1 MSVESEVSLDGTKLT
16 ITVRGRFDF
25 GSHQA
30 FRDAYERFYK
40 VPEIYVVDLKETTY
54 MDSSALG
61 MLLLLRDHAGG
72 DNAEVQV
79 VNANSDVR
87 KILAL
92 TVLIAEDSAAD
103 LLLLSTIVRRQG
115 HQVLTASNGQ
125 EAVDVFTR
133 ERPQLVLMDAL
144 MPVMDGF
151 EAARQIKQ
159 RAGEALVPIIFL
171 TSLRESEALA
181 QCLDAGGD
189 DFLAK
194 PYNQV
199 ILAAKINAMD
209 RLRRLQ
215 ATVLQQR
222 DLIARHHD
230 YLLQEQR
237 VAKAVFDKVAHS
249 GCINAA
255 PNIRYVQSPYALFN
269 GDLLLAAYTPSGDM
283 HVLLGDFT
291 GHGLPAAVG
300 AMPLA
305 EVFYGMTA
313 KGYGLAQT
321 LREMNAKLKRILPVD
336 MFCCATLLC
345 LSAQRRVV
353 EVWNGG
359 MPDGYVHDVTTGKR
373 TPLVS
378 RHLPLGVLAA
388 EAFDD
393 RTEVWPMAL
402 GDRVFLLS
410 DGVLDTADAHEQL
423 FGAERLQQVFAANRE
438 PDRLFE
444 EIEQAL
450 AGFRGE
456 VRDDISMVEISLQA
470 DEPLRS
476 SSVVYSDSGQSSP
489 LDWSVSFEFRAETL
503 KSYNP
508 LPYLLQLLLEIHGL
522 REQSGALY
530 SVMAEL
536 YSNALEHGVLGLDSR
551 LKRDAQ
557 GFAAY
562 YRERN
567 ERLARLD
574 SGYVRVHLDV
584 VPTGEGG
591 CLTLR
596 IEDSGAGFDVD
607 KVLARPLDVDRLSGR
622 GLSLVRQ
629 LSSDVGWSD
638 GGRCVCVEFSWKAL
652 A

>member
-1 MSVESEVSLDGTKLT
+1 MSALAPVLEALT
-16 ITVRGRFDF
+16 I
-25 GSHQA
+25 
-30 FRDAYERFYK
+30 
-40 VPEIYVVDLKETTY
+40 
-54 MDSSALG
+54 
-61 MLLLLRDHAGG
+61 
-72 DNAEVQV
+72 
-79 VNANSDVR
+79 
-87 KILAL
+87 
-92 TVLIAEDSAAD
+92 LIAEDSAAD
-103 LLLLSTIVRRQG
+103 RLLLASIIRRQG
-115 HQVLTASNGQ
+115 HQVLTVSNGA
-125 EAVDVFTR
+125 EAIEVFAR

-159 RAGEALVPIIFL
+159 LAGEALVPIIFL

-189 DFLAK
+189 DFLPK
-194 PYNQV
+194 PYNPL

-222 DLIARHHD
+222 DLIARHHEH
-230 YLLQEQR
+230 LMHEQR
-237 VAKAVFDKVAHS
+237 AAKAVFDKVAHS

-255 PNIRYVQSPYALFN
+255 PNIRYLQSPYALFN

-283 HVLLGDFT
+283 HVMLGDFT
-291 GHGLPAAVG
+291 GHGLPAAIG

-313 KGYGLAQT
+313 KGYGLTQT

-345 LSAQRRVV
+345 LSAQRRAV

-359 MPDGYVHDVTTGKR
+359 MPEGYVHEVATGRR
-373 TPLVS
+373 TPLMS
-378 RHLPLGVLAA
+378 RHLPLGVLSA

-393 RTEVWPMAL
+393 STEVWPMAL

-410 DGVLDTADAHEQL
+410 DGVLDTADANDQL

-444 EIEQAL
+444 DIEQAL
-450 AGFRGE
+450 AAFRGQA
-456 VRDDISMVEISLQA
+456 RDDVSMVEITLQA
-470 DEPLRS
+470 GQPLRAAEPM
-476 SSVVYSDSGQSSP
+476 YADSGRSCP
-489 LDWSVSFEFRAETL
+489 LDWSVSFEFRAQTL
-503 KSYNP
+503 RTYNP
-508 LPYLLQLLLEIHGL
+508 WPYLLQLLLEIHGL
-522 REQSGALY
+522 RAQSGALY

-536 YSNALEHGVLGLDSR
+536 YPNALEHGVLGLDSR

-557 GFAAY
+557 GFAQY
-562 YRERN
+562 YRQRH
-567 ERLARLD
+567 ERLAQLD
-574 SGYVRVHLDV
+574 SGYVRVHVQV
-584 VPTGEGG
+584 VPTDKGG
-591 CLTLR
+591 KLTLR
-596 IEDSGAGFDVD
+596 LEDSGQGFDVEQE
-607 KVLARPLDVDRLSGR
+607 LARPVDIDRLSGR

-629 LSSDVGWSD
+629 LSSAVGWSD
-638 GGRCVCVEFSWKAL
+638 GGRTVCVEFCWAAL

>member
-1 MSVESEVSLDGTKLT
+1 MSALAPVLEALT
-16 ITVRGRFDF
+16 I
-25 GSHQA
+25 
-30 FRDAYERFYK
+30 
-40 VPEIYVVDLKETTY
+40 
-54 MDSSALG
+54 
-61 MLLLLRDHAGG
+61 
-72 DNAEVQV
+72 
-79 VNANSDVR
+79 
-87 KILAL
+87 
-92 TVLIAEDSAAD
+92 LIAEDSAAD
-103 LLLLSTIVRRQG
+103 RLLLSTIIRRQG
-115 HQVLTASNGQ
+115 HQVLTASNGV
-125 EAVDVFTR
+125 EAVEVFAH

-144 MPVMDGF
+144 MPLMDGF

-159 RAGEALVPIIFL
+159 LAGEELVPIIFL

-189 DFLAK
+189 DFLPK
-194 PYNQV
+194 PYNPL

-222 DLIARHHD
+222 DLIARHHEH
-230 YLLQEQR
+230 LLHEQR
-237 VAKAVFDKVAHS
+237 AAKAVFDKVAHS

-255 PNIRYVQSPYALFN
+255 PNIRYLQSPYALFN

-283 HVLLGDFT
+283 HILLGDFT
-291 GHGLPAAVG
+291 GHGLPAAIG

-313 KGYGLAQT
+313 KGYGLTQT

-345 LSAQRRVV
+345 LSAQRRAV

-359 MPDGYVHDVTTGKR
+359 MPEGYVHEVATGRR
-373 TPLVS
+373 TPLIS
-378 RHLPLGVLAA
+378 RHLPLGVLSA

-393 RTEVWPMAL
+393 STEVWPMAL

-410 DGVLDTADAHEQL
+410 DGVLDTADANDQL
-423 FGAERLQQVFAANRE
+423 FGAARLQQVFAANRE

-444 EIEQAL
+444 DIEQAL
-450 AGFRGE
+450 AAFRGQT
-456 VRDDISMVEISLQA
+456 RDDVSMVEITLLSA
-470 DEPLRS
+470 PPLRMAEPM
-476 SSVVYSDSGQSSP
+476 YADSGQSSP
-489 LDWSVSFEFRAETL
+489 LDWSVSFEFRAQTL
-503 KSYNP
+503 KNYNP
-508 LPYLLQLLLEIHGL
+508 LPYLLQLLLEVHGL

-536 YSNALEHGVLGLDSR
+536 YSNALEHGVLGLDSA

-557 GFAAY
+557 GFAQY
-562 YRERN
+562 YRQRN
-567 ERLARLD
+567 ERLAQLN
-574 SGYVRVHLDV
+574 SGYVRVHV
-584 VPTGEGG
+584 QVAPTDQGG
-591 CLTLR
+591 TMTLR
-596 IEDSGAGFDVD
+596 VEDSGSGFDVE
-607 KVLARPLDVDRLSGR
+607 KELARPVDVDRLSGR

-629 LSSDVGWSD
+629 LSSAVRWSD
-638 GGRCVCVEFSWKAL
+638 GGRSVCVEFCWEAL

>member
-1 MSVESEVSLDGTKLT
+1 MSALAPVLEPLT
-16 ITVRGRFDF
+16 I
-25 GSHQA
+25 
-30 FRDAYERFYK
+30 
-40 VPEIYVVDLKETTY
+40 
-54 MDSSALG
+54 
-61 MLLLLRDHAGG
+61 
-72 DNAEVQV
+72 
-79 VNANSDVR
+79 
-87 KILAL
+87 
-92 TVLIAEDSAAD
+92 LIAEDSAAD

-115 HQVLTASNGQ
+115 HQVLTATNGA
-125 EAVDVFTR
+125 EAVDVFSR

-151 EAARQIKQ
+151 EAARRIKQ
-159 RAGEALVPIIFL
+159 LAGEELVPLIFL

-189 DFLAK
+189 DFLPK
-194 PYNQV
+194 PYNQL

-222 DLIARHHD
+222 DLIAKHHD
-230 YLLQEQR
+230 YLLHEQR

-255 PNIRYVQSPYALFN
+255 PNIRYLQSPYALFN

-345 LSAQRRVV
+345 LSTQRRVV

-359 MPDGYVHDVTTGKR
+359 MPEGYRHEIATGRR
-373 TPLVS
+373 TPLES
-378 RHLPLGVLAA
+378 RHLPLGVLSAQ
-388 EAFDD
+388 AFDD

-410 DGVLDTADAHEQL
+410 DGVLDTADANDQL

-444 EIEQAL
+444 DIEQAL
-450 AGFRGE
+450 AAFRGE
-456 VRDDISMVEISLQA
+456 VRDDVSMVEITLQPDQQLRA
-470 DEPLRS
+470 TGPL
-476 SSVVYSDSGQSSP
+476 YADSGQSCP

-503 KSYNP
+503 KRYNP

-557 GFAAY
+557 GFAEY
-562 YRERN
+562 YRQRN
-567 ERLARLD
+567 DRLAQLN
-574 SGYVRVHLDV
+574 SGDRKSV
-584 VPTGEGG
+584 V
-591 CLTLR
+591 
-596 IEDSGAGFDVD
+596 
-607 KVLARPLDVDRLSGR
+607 
-622 GLSLVRQ
+622 
-629 LSSDVGWSD
+629 
-638 GGRCVCVEFSWKAL
+638 
-652 A
+652 

>member
-1 MSVESEVSLDGTKLT
+1 MSALAPVLEALT
-16 ITVRGRFDF
+16 I
-25 GSHQA
+25 
-30 FRDAYERFYK
+30 
-40 VPEIYVVDLKETTY
+40 
-54 MDSSALG
+54 
-61 MLLLLRDHAGG
+61 
-72 DNAEVQV
+72 
-79 VNANSDVR
+79 
-87 KILAL
+87 
-92 TVLIAEDSAAD
+92 LIAEDSAAD
-103 LLLLSTIVRRQG
+103 RLLLASIIRRQG
-115 HQVLTASNGQ
+115 HQVLTVSNGA
-125 EAVDVFTR
+125 EAIEVFAR

-159 RAGEALVPIIFL
+159 LAGEALVPIIFL

-189 DFLAK
+189 DFLPK
-194 PYNQV
+194 PYNPL

-222 DLIARHHD
+222 DLIARHHEH
-230 YLLQEQR
+230 LLHEQR
-237 VAKAVFDKVAHS
+237 AAKAVFDKVAHS

-255 PNIRYVQSPYALFN
+255 PNIRYLQSPYALFN

-291 GHGLPAAVG
+291 GHGLPAAIG

-313 KGYGLAQT
+313 KGYGLTQT

-345 LSAQRRVV
+345 LSAQRRAV

-359 MPDGYVHDVTTGKR
+359 MPEGYVHEVATGRR
-373 TPLVS
+373 TPLMS
-378 RHLPLGVLAA
+378 RHLPLGVLSA

-393 RTEVWPMAL
+393 STEVWPMAL

-410 DGVLDTADAHEQL
+410 DGVLDTADANDQL

-444 EIEQAL
+444 DIEQAL
-450 AGFRGE
+450 AAFRGQA
-456 VRDDISMVEISLQA
+456 RDDVSMVEITLQA
-470 DEPLRS
+470 GQPLRAAEPM
-476 SSVVYSDSGQSSP
+476 YADSGRSCP
-489 LDWSVSFEFRAETL
+489 LDWSVSFEFRAQTL
-503 KSYNP
+503 RTYNP

-522 REQSGALY
+522 RAQSGALY

-551 LKRDAQ
+551 LKRDAR
-557 GFAAY
+557 GFAQY
-562 YRERN
+562 YRQRH
-567 ERLARLD
+567 ERLAQLD
-574 SGYVRVHLDV
+574 SGYVRVHVQV
-584 VPTGEGG
+584 VPTDKGG
-591 CLTLR
+591 KLTLR
-596 IEDSGAGFDVD
+596 LEDSGQGFDVEQE
-607 KVLARPLDVDRLSGR
+607 LARPVDIDRLSGR

-629 LSSDVGWSD
+629 LSSAVGWSD
-638 GGRCVCVEFSWKAL
+638 GGRTVCVEFCWAAL

>member
-1 MSVESEVSLDGTKLT
+1 MSALAPVLEALT
-16 ITVRGRFDF
+16 I
-25 GSHQA
+25 
-30 FRDAYERFYK
+30 
-40 VPEIYVVDLKETTY
+40 
-54 MDSSALG
+54 
-61 MLLLLRDHAGG
+61 
-72 DNAEVQV
+72 
-79 VNANSDVR
+79 
-87 KILAL
+87 
-92 TVLIAEDSAAD
+92 LIAEDSAAD
-103 LLLLSTIVRRQG
+103 RLLLASIIRRQG
-115 HQVLTASNGQ
+115 HQVLTVSNGA
-125 EAVDVFTR
+125 EAIEVFAR

-159 RAGEALVPIIFL
+159 LAGEALVPIIFL

-189 DFLAK
+189 DFLPK
-194 PYNQV
+194 PYNPL

-222 DLIARHHD
+222 DLIAKHHEH
-230 YLLQEQR
+230 LMHEQR
-237 VAKAVFDKVAHS
+237 AAKAVFDKVAHS

-255 PNIRYVQSPYALFN
+255 PNIRYLQSPYALFN

-291 GHGLPAAVG
+291 GHGLPAAIG

-313 KGYGLAQT
+313 KGYGLTQT

-345 LSAQRRVV
+345 LSAQRRAV

-359 MPDGYVHDVTTGKR
+359 MPEGYVHEVATGRR
-373 TPLVS
+373 TPLMS

-393 RTEVWPMAL
+393 STEVWPMAL

-410 DGVLDTADAHEQL
+410 DGVLDTADANDQL

-444 EIEQAL
+444 DIEQAL
-450 AGFRGE
+450 AAFRGQA
-456 VRDDISMVEISLQA
+456 RDDVSMVEITLQA
-470 DEPLRS
+470 GQPLRAAEPM
-476 SSVVYSDSGQSSP
+476 YADSGQSCP
-489 LDWSVSFEFRAETL
+489 LDWSVSFEFRAQTL
-503 KSYNP
+503 RTYNP

-557 GFAAY
+557 GFAQY
-562 YRERN
+562 YHQRH
-567 ERLARLD
+567 ERLAQLD
-574 SGYVRVHLDV
+574 SGYVRVHVQV
-584 VPTGEGG
+584 VPTHKGG
-591 CLTLR
+591 KLTLR
-596 IEDSGAGFDVD
+596 LEDSGQGFDVEQE
-607 KVLARPLDVDRLSGR
+607 LARPVDIDRLSGR

-629 LSSDVGWSD
+629 LSSAVGWSD
-638 GGRCVCVEFSWKAL
+638 GGRSVCVEFCWEAL

>member
-1 MSVESEVSLDGTKLT
+1 MSL
-16 ITVRGRFDF
+16 
-25 GSHQA
+25 
-30 FRDAYERFYK
+30 
-40 VPEIYVVDLKETTY
+40 
-54 MDSSALG
+54 
-61 MLLLLRDHAGG
+61 
-72 DNAEVQV
+72 
-79 VNANSDVR
+79 
-87 KILAL
+87 L

-115 HQVLTASNGQ
+115 HRVLTATNGQ
-125 EAVDVFTR
+125 QALEVFAR

-159 RAGEALVPIIFL
+159 LAGETLVPIIFL
-171 TSLRESEALA
+171 TSLSGSQALA
-181 QCLDAGGD
+181 RCLDAGGD

-194 PYNQV
+194 PYNPI

-222 DLIARHHD
+222 DQIARHHE
-230 YLLQEQR
+230 YLLHEQR

-249 GCINAA
+249 GCLNAA
-255 PNIRYVQSPYALFN
+255 RNIRYLQSPYALFN

-359 MPDGYVHDVTTGKR
+359 MPDGYVHEVATGRR

-378 RHLPLGVLAA
+378 RHLPLGVLAP
-388 EAFDD
+388 EVFDD
-393 RTEVWPMAL
+393 CTQVWPMAL

-410 DGVLDTADAHEQL
+410 DGVIDTADANEQL
-423 FGAERLQQVFAANRE
+423 FGVERLLHVFAANRE
-438 PDRLFE
+438 PERLFE
-444 EIEQAL
+444 DIEHAL
-450 AGFRGE
+450 AGFRGQ
-456 VRDDISMVEISLQA
+456 VRDDVSLVEISLLPEQA
-470 DEPLRS
+470 LHAS
-476 SSVVYSDSGQSSP
+476 AIQYTDSGQSCP

-503 KSYNP
+503 KRYNP

-522 REQSGALY
+522 RGQSAALY

-551 LKRDAQ
+551 LKRDVQ
-557 GFAAY
+557 GFADY
-562 YRERN
+562 YRQRN
-567 ERLARLD
+567 ERLALL
-574 SGYVRVHLDV
+574 SNGYIRVHIDV
-584 VPTGEGG
+584 LPTGAGG
-591 CLTLR
+591 CLNLR
-596 IEDSGAGFDVD
+596 IEDSGAGFDVET
-607 KVLARPLDVDRLSGR
+607 VLARPLDIDRLSGR
-622 GLSLVRQ
+622 GLNLVRQ
-629 LSSDVGWSD
+629 LSSHVRWSD
-638 GGRCVCVEFSWKAL
+638 GGRSVCVEFCWEAL

>member
-1 MSVESEVSLDGTKLT
+1 MSALAPVLEALT
-16 ITVRGRFDF
+16 I
-25 GSHQA
+25 
-30 FRDAYERFYK
+30 
-40 VPEIYVVDLKETTY
+40 
-54 MDSSALG
+54 
-61 MLLLLRDHAGG
+61 
-72 DNAEVQV
+72 
-79 VNANSDVR
+79 
-87 KILAL
+87 
-92 TVLIAEDSAAD
+92 LIAEDSAAD
-103 LLLLSTIVRRQG
+103 RLLLASIIRRQG
-115 HQVLTASNGQ
+115 HQALTVSNGA
-125 EAVDVFTR
+125 EAIEVFAR

-159 RAGEALVPIIFL
+159 LAGEALVPIIFL

-189 DFLAK
+189 DFLPK
-194 PYNQV
+194 PYNPL

-222 DLIARHHD
+222 DLIARHHEH
-230 YLLQEQR
+230 LLHEQR
-237 VAKAVFDKVAHS
+237 AAKAVFDKVAHS

-255 PNIRYVQSPYALFN
+255 PNIRYLQSPYALFN

-291 GHGLPAAVG
+291 GHGLPAAIG

-313 KGYGLAQT
+313 KGYGLTQT

-345 LSAQRRVV
+345 LSAQRRAV

-359 MPDGYVHDVTTGKR
+359 MPEGYVHEVATGRR
-373 TPLVS
+373 TPLMS
-378 RHLPLGVLAA
+378 RHLPLGVLSA

-393 RTEVWPMAL
+393 STEVWPMAL

-410 DGVLDTADAHEQL
+410 DGVLDTADANDQL

-444 EIEQAL
+444 DIEQAL
-450 AGFRGE
+450 AAFRGQA
-456 VRDDISMVEISLQA
+456 RDDVSMVEITLQA
-470 DEPLRS
+470 GQPLRAAEPM
-476 SSVVYSDSGQSSP
+476 YADSGQSCP
-489 LDWSVSFEFRAETL
+489 LDWSVSFEFRAQTL
-503 KSYNP
+503 RTYNP

-522 REQSGALY
+522 RAQSGALY

-557 GFAAY
+557 GFAQY
-562 YRERN
+562 YRQRH
-567 ERLARLD
+567 ERLAQLD
-574 SGYVRVHLDV
+574 SGYVRVHVQV
-584 VPTGEGG
+584 VPTDKGG
-591 CLTLR
+591 KLTLR
-596 IEDSGAGFDVD
+596 LEDSGQGFDVEQE
-607 KVLARPLDVDRLSGR
+607 LARPVDIDRLSGR

-629 LSSDVGWSD
+629 LSSAVGWSD
-638 GGRCVCVEFSWKAL
+638 GGRTVCVEFCWAAL